1 MKISLNNSQI
11 IYNIQNLERVFYQ
24 FKTGTSEN
32 FKVNLQIYIMKIFV
46 LQIINLGKFFNV
58 FLMTSIK

>member
-11 IYNIQNLERVFYQ
+11 IYNIQNLARVFYH

-46 LQIINLGKFFNV
+46 LQIINLGKFFNA